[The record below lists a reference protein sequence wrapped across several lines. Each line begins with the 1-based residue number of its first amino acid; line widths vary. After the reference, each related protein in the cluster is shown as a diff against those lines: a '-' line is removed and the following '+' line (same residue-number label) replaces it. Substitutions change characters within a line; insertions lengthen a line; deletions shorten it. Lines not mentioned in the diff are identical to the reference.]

1 MLKVVK
7 VRLYPNK
14 SQQQLLKQHFGA
26 SRYVYNQ
33 LLDAKIKAYEC
44 NDKLSAYDLKKRL
57 VPMKKAEGGE
67 WLKQCDSTCL
77 TESVLNIDVAYKKF
91 FNGAGFPK
99 FKSKHHSRQ
108 SYKTMN
114 PKIKNKKVYLP
125 KIGEIKSKIHREI
138 EGTIKSGTISFEA
151 NQYHIS
157 LLFDDNQEFIKPKGN
172 GKSIGIDVGVKLFA
186 TLSNGEMI
194 KPLNLDKEINQMK
207 KAQKRLSRRKKGSNN
222 RTKAK
227 VKLQKAH
234 LKISNKRKDFLH
246 KISNKITNENQV
258 IVIEDLKVKNMTKSA
273 VGTVEEPK
281 KSSGKRGLNRVI
293 TQQSWSMF
301 FTMLEYKAIRKG
313 GEVIKINPKFTSQ
326 KCSYCG
332 HVSKNNRK
340 SQSQFKCEKCNFTQ
354 NADLNASINIVHAV
368 GTTVK
373 AS

>member
-1 MLKVVK
+1 
-7 VRLYPNK
+7 
-14 SQQQLLKQHFGA
+14 
-26 SRYVYNQ
+26 
-33 LLDAKIKAYEC
+33 
-44 NDKLSAYDLKKRL
+44 
-57 VPMKKAEGGE
+57 
-67 WLKQCDSTCL
+67 
-77 TESVLNIDVAYKKF
+77 
-91 FNGAGFPK
+91 
-99 FKSKHHSRQ
+99 
-108 SYKTMN
+108 
-114 PKIKNKKVYLP
+114 
-125 KIGEIKSKIHREI
+125 
-138 EGTIKSGTISFEA
+138 
-151 NQYHIS
+151 
-157 LLFDDNQEFIKPKGN
+157 
-172 GKSIGIDVGVKLFA
+172 
-186 TLSNGEMI
+186 MI

-207 KAQKRLSRRKKGSNN
+207 KAQKRLSRKKKGSNN

-234 LKISNKRKDFLH
+234 LNISNKRKDFLH

-340 SQSQFKCEKCNFTQ
+340 SQSKFKCEKCNFTQ